1 MPYADKE
8 RERAKTQKWVERY
21 YGDDELLRR
30 AHAARIAIK
39 YLDLDPYMGL
49 AYTIWPERFPEVQ
62 RVMEKA
68 AA

>member
-8 RERAKTQKWVERY
+8 RERARLRDKEAGY
-21 YGDDELLRR
+21 YANDELLRR

-68 AA
+68 A